1 MAVELHSKDSVQISA
16 ILNQMGFQVDP
27 TAVVLLQRAMDAHK
41 EHGGSI
47 TVDQILEVKFQWEK
61 GRATPPQQPKPSIVQ

>member
-1 MAVELHSKDSVQISA
+1 MAVELHSKESVQISM
-16 ILNQMGFQVDP
+16 ILHQMGFQVDP
-27 TAVVLLQRAMDAHK
+27 AAVVLLQRALDAHK

-61 GRATPPQQPKPSIVQ
+61 DRATPPQQPKPTIIQ